1 MSADEAPNAGDEAA
15 ASAFERPVLG
25 GSSRVRRVPASR
37 TTGGGAASR
46 GATASAVGAPPH
58 PRKSSTKTNECGNFM
73 GG

>member
-25 GSSRVRRVPASR
+25 GSSRVPASR

-46 GATASAVGAPPH
+46 GATVWAVGAPPH